1 MMRRHFGLSCVPS
14 SYPCCFF
21 QLLLILHKSITQ
33 PFHAAFLSNT
43 SSLLFLSFS
52 ANPPPPPKKKSQT
65 PCLPLTL
72 MPTSLSLPS
81 SAPPPPVL
89 YSTPLHSG
97 FAPTIMS
104 FLRLPLSALTLI
116 LPSPP
121 LPLLLSSSP
130 VLLLLKALPPDIDG
144 EGFFHSASLFLS
156 VPLVPTLV
164 PPTQLKLFGAL
175 LPVPK
180 KHPIYRVAVVF
191 YLDSSVVWF
200 SDDFR
205 DN

>member
-1 MMRRHFGLSCVPS
+1 MDFHACLPPTLVAFSSFYSSYTKALLSPSTLPS
-14 SYPCCFF
+14 SRTLPLSYFCP
-21 QLLLILHKSITQ
+21 SQ
-33 PFHAAFLSNT
+33 PI
-43 SSLLFLSFS
+43 
-52 ANPPPPPKKKSQT
+52 PPPPKKKTQT

-89 YSTPLHSG
+89 HSTPLHSG